1 MAELTIEQKAE
12 RYDSAIKRA
21 KSKIKNDKDHVLY
34 EDDVIEIFPELADDK
49 EETIKDAAIEFVRQN
64 KSFNCILG
72 ISKEDVIDWLEKQS
86 AKGKFIEKELGCVRG
101 YREEAL
107 RRLQELEKQGLQ
119 NPPESSEEVE
129 LIPDTDKPKFAI
141 GAYVTDDGETY
152 LHIIGYANNTY
163 QLETVDG
170 TSSHFRQ
177 EFIEKKY
184 RLWSIEDAK
193 EGDVLAARE
202 CLVLFKEI
210 DGLNIKC
217 YCTYHFMNTPM
228 FHVDTLQN
236 KRAFCPAT
244 RKQQVLF
251 FQKLKEAGYE
261 WNKKELLKIERK
273 PGDAHYELE
282 EFAKIVRGN
291 LTGISKAVQELFEAK
306 YLQLTGSKMYG
317 GFKD

>member
-12 RYDSAIKRA
+12 RYDEAIIRA

-34 EDDVIEIFPELADDK
+34 EDDVIEIFPELAEDR

-64 KSFNCILG
+64 KSFNYILG
-72 ISKEDVIDWLEKQS
+72 ISKEDVIDWLKKQS
-86 AKGKFIEKELGCVRG
+86 AKDKFIEKELVCIRG

-107 RRLQELEKQGLQ
+107 RRLQELENQGLH
-119 NPPESSEEVE
+119 NPSESSEEVE
-129 LIPDTDKPKFAI
+129 LIPDTDKPKFAV

-152 LHIIGYANNTY
+152 FHIIGYANNTY

-170 TSSHFRQ
+170 ISSHFRQ

-193 EGDVLAARE
+193 EGDVLAAHE
-202 CLVLFKEI
+202 YLVLFKEI

-273 PGDAHYELE
+273 SGYEHYELE
-282 EFAKIVRGN
+282 EFAKVVRGN

>member
-12 RYDSAIKRA
+12 RYDEAIVRA

-34 EDDVIEIFPELADDK
+34 EDDVIEIFPELAEDK

-64 KSFNCILG
+64 KSFNYILG
-72 ISKEDVIDWLEKQS
+72 ISKEEVIAWLEKQS
-86 AKGKFIEKELGCVRG
+86 AKDKFIEKELGCIRG

-119 NPPESSEEVE
+119 NPSESSEEVE
-129 LIPDTDKPKFAI
+129 LIPDTDKPKFAV

-152 LHIIGYANNTY
+152 FHIIGYANNTY

-193 EGDVLAARE
+193 AGDVLAARE

-228 FHVDTLQN
+228 LHADTLQN

-273 PGDAHYELE
+273 PGDEHYELE

>member
-1 MAELTIEQKAE
+1 MTELTIEQKAE
-12 RYDSAIKRA
+12 RYDAAIKRA
-21 KSKIKNDKDHVLY
+21 KAKIKNDKDHVLY
-34 EDDVIEIFPELADDK
+34 EDDVLEIFPELAESK
-49 EETIKDAAIEFVRQN
+49 GSRIIKVIRGW
-64 KSFNCILG
+64 ILTRPALFFDNG
-72 ISKEDVIDWLEKQS
+72 ISKEEMLAWLDNQAEKE
-86 AKGKFIEKELGCVRG
+86 KFIEKELGNIHG

-107 RRLQELEKQGLQ
+107 GRLQELEKQCLQ
-119 NPPESSEEVE
+119 NPSESSEEVE
-129 LIPDTDKPKFAI
+129 LIPDTDKPKFAV

-152 LHIIGYANNTY
+152 FHIIGYANNTY

-170 TSSHFRQ
+170 TSSNFRQ

-193 EGDVLAARE
+193 AGDVLAARE

-244 RKQQVLF
+244 RKQQLLF

-261 WNKKELLKIERK
+261 WNKKELLKIERN
-273 PGDAHYELE
+273 PGDEHYELE

-306 YLQLTGSKMYG
+306 YLQLTGDKMYK